1 MLYENKKGFEIITA
15 SKPFLLILK
24 GELLNLYPLPST
36 VRI

>member
-1 MLYENKKGFEIITA
+1 MKNKKGFENIA
-15 SKPFLLILK
+15 VSKPFLLPYK